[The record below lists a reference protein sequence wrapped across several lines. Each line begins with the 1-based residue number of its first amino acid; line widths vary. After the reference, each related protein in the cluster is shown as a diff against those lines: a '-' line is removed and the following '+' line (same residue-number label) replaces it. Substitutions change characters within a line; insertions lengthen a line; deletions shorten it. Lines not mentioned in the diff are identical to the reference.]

1 MRIKYLLLLFLGFIV
16 TKSVSQDHNVAPT
29 SIENLSPATVDPR
42 ISEVFGN
49 QLQALVLNVPN
60 RLKDLNDIL
69 TKRVKIED
77 MKAEKDEK
85 YPKFSSV
92 ALYTTNNPDL
102 KRDTVVDENT
112 FNPLKYEFRFHA
124 RTTVIYR
131 IDNTDKVIV
140 IYPQPVLKK

>member
-16 TKSVSQDHNVAPT
+16 TKSVSQNHNNAPK

-77 MKAEKDEK
+77 MKAERDEK
-85 YPKFSSV
+85 YPKLSSV
-92 ALYTTNNPDL
+92 PLYTANNPDL

>member
-16 TKSVSQDHNVAPT
+16 TKSVSQNHNDAPT
-29 SIENLSPATVDPR
+29 SIENLNAATVDPR

-85 YPKFSSV
+85 YPKLSSV
-92 ALYTTNNPDL
+92 PLYTTNNPDL